1 VVAAETSPRHVESVS
16 GPAEAGGRVSALNL
30 LGGGLQFMGRVRV
43 ALSEEIRESI
53 RGVSPMDLLRSG
65 LELVCRSIVLVEH
78 GIQGQDRCADDV
90 SLLEHQLAEAST
102 NLKQSLAANN
112 ELSAQIAREGVE
124 REIAQR
130 EAAEVKWLLA
140 TEKAKM
146 LRVATENAMVKN
158 LVEEGKKKLSSSVEE
173 LAAL

>member
-1 VVAAETSPRHVESVS
+1 MESVS